1 MGLLSFDWPAL
12 IIKIKFIWLSNRI
25 WQFLIVSSF
34 LLQEYL
40 IIGHTADQTHVTND
54 KHAQGMFAMDFV
66 DSDRVHLARESGY
79 AKVTLTKMRPE
90 NCTPKNNMIVA
101 AFLE

>member
-1 MGLLSFDWPAL
+1 
-12 IIKIKFIWLSNRI
+12 
-25 WQFLIVSSF
+25 
-34 LLQEYL
+34 
-40 IIGHTADQTHVTND
+40 VTND

-79 AKVTLTKMRPE
+79 AKVTLTKMKPE